1 MASFNWPAA
10 GGGGGGVSSLETLV
24 GDITIVGGTNISVS
38 DNGTNEIT
46 ISTTTTN
53 YIASVSDTTTI
64 NLTVT
69 GDVLS
74 SDVNADSLTNV
85 EINSAAGIVYSKL
98 SLTDSIINADI
109 NSAAGIVYS
118 KLDLTGSIVNADV
131 DAAAAIVYSKL
142 SLTDSIVNA
151 DINSAAA
158 IAYSKL
164 NLAGSIQD
172 SDINTALTYSVLDL
186 SDSIVNAD
194 INSAAAIAY
203 SKLALTD
210 SIVNA
215 DINSAAAIAYSKLD
229 LTGSVDL
236 TSDVTGILPLANGGT
251 GSATQNFVDLTTDQ
265 SIAGDKK
272 FLNELLLNENTA
284 GAFVSGTFDTS
295 TSVVSVFTSGSGT
308 LEGLSGKVD
317 QVAILVNNSSND
329 ITVENDSA
337 SASAGNKII
346 TGSGSDIQWKDGAT
360 LFFVNANE
368 TWNLVGGTGSGS
380 GSVSGGI
387 NYILNPDAEVD
398 LTGWIDYGDTAGPV
412 PVTGNG
418 TGSPRVV
425 LSRSTTS
432 PLRGDAQFLLTKDAA
447 NRQGTGA
454 SYNFTIDEA
463 DVSQVVRISFDYEA
477 VSGTFNYNAGTPSEP
492 SDIAVYVYDV
502 TNDVLIYP
510 SQSFLNGSGKL
521 VSEFQTN
528 AGSTSYRLILHCAT
542 TNAAAWEWAFDNVQ
556 VGPRDIAKGPIVTDW
571 ISYTPTFTGFG
582 TVSVQNSRYRR
593 IGDSIEVE
601 STFTA
606 GTPTAVTAKV
616 SLPNGLSVKT
626 GLPTLSTSGIW
637 LRGETA
643 TAHGG
648 STIKASGD
656 TGIFFGSPQ
665 TFGNGS
671 VNSIGKELGNNLIGT
686 GAIISLKT
694 FLPIEGWSSNIK
706 QSTDFGSRVIAGNF
720 YRNAVQSIPDATDT
734 TVILDSTTLN
744 TGGLSLNT
752 GTGVVTIQESGL
764 YNLIGQTRVDNLDDL
779 DRNICRIQV
788 NGVSVAEF
796 TSYSANANDAPTST
810 TSTISQLMAGD
821 EVVLVVYQDSG
832 TSNNLSNS
840 SVRTFLA
847 INKIQ
852 SPQTLMGGEVVAAR
866 YTTNAGQL
874 IPNTLTYTVVNFDD
888 KVFDTH
894 NAVTIGASWRFTAPI
909 SGKYSVDA
917 KLELGSSNWTA
928 ENAFQMNVFKEGVDY
943 ARIGD
948 WRAIVTYTNGI
959 PALINGATTVDLDA
973 GEYIDVQTRHN
984 GDSGSVG
991 LAGASI
997 VCYIDI
1003 FKVN

>member
-284 GAFVSGTFDTS
+284 GAFVSGTFDTA

-502 TNDVLIYP
+502 TNAVLIYP

-706 QSTDFGSRVIAGNF
+706 QSTDFGNRVIAGNF
-720 YRNAVQSIPDATDT
+720 YRNAVQSIPNATDT
-734 TVILDSTTLN
+734 PVILDSTTLN

-764 YNLIGQTRVDNLDDL
+764 YNLIGQTRVYNLDDL
-779 DRNICRIQV
+779 DRNICTIRV
-788 NGVSVAEF
+788 NGAPVAEF
-796 TSYSANANDAPTST
+796 ISYSANANDAPTAI
-810 TSTISQLMAGD
+810 TSTIYQLMAGD
-821 EVVLVVYQDSG
+821 EVLLEVYQDNGASK
-832 TSNNLSNS
+832 NLANS

-866 YTTNAGQL
+866 YETNSGQS
-874 IPNTLTYTVVNFDD
+874 IPNATFTTIVYEDLR
-888 KVFDTH
+888 FDTH
-894 NAVTIGASWRFTAPI
+894 SAYNTSTGIYTASESGIYNIYATCRFASTPSGAGFRIFKNNSTVEFQVVTGSPTVNEVAAVAG
-909 SGKYSVDA
+909 
-917 KLELGSSNWTA
+917 
-928 ENAFQMNVFKEGVDY
+928 
-943 ARIGD
+943 
-948 WRAIVTYTNGI
+948 
-959 PALINGATTVDLDA
+959 LIKLDA
-973 GEYIDVQTRHN
+973 GDNIRVQVSQST
-984 GDSGSVG
+984 GSS
-991 LAGASI
+991 LSLNTTASNNQFTI
-997 VCYIDI
+997 S
-1003 FKVN
+1003 KVN